1 MAHNLV
7 VNYGLDKK
15 MDMLVSTLNMC
26 DLLPADL
33 AAAATVLQRPK
44 RATAHEM
51 TRFHTDEYIDFLSRV
66 APELAEEMT
75 GHGTRCELL
84 RGGGLDCT
92 SRPRS

>member
-15 MDMLVSTLNMC
+15 MDILVRTLEMVYC
-26 DLLPADL
+26 GRSVLADCCPL
-33 AAAATVLQRPK
+33 LQRPK

-75 GHGTRCELL
+75 GHGTRCTLL
-84 RGGGLDCT
+84 SPPLETGQ
-92 SRPRS
+92 RP